1 MRCSSTRKPNFSKSR
16 PMASTEGSSSR
27 AGRNL
32 PAAIGSGIALGII
45 VLLSLFTFKWLFA
58 VVVGIVIVIAVFE
71 LSQAFATR
79 GIRIARTPTI
89 AATVVA
95 IPVAYVWGATPLIVV
110 TGAAFLAAMLWR
122 IRRGTEGYVADTT
135 ASVFVIAYLP
145 FMAGVAMLMLA
156 ADNGV
161 QRIIG
166 FILLTI
172 ANDIGGYATGV
183 LFGKHPIAPQVSPKK
198 SWEGLIGSLVLQCIT
213 GVAVFVW
220 LFDAPWW
227 QGLIVG
233 AVLTITAT
241 GGDFVESAI
250 KRDLGVKDMGTFLPG
265 HGGVMDRLD
274 SLIPNVFVSWA
285 LFAAFLGAG
294 TS

>member
-1 MRCSSTRKPNFSKSR
+1 
-16 PMASTEGSSSR
+16 MATTEGSSSR

-32 PAAIGSGIALGII
+32 PAAIASGIGLGII
-45 VLLSLFTFKWLFA
+45 VLLSLFTYKWLFA
-58 VVVGIVIVIAVFE
+58 VVVGITILIAVFE
-71 LSQAFATR
+71 LAQAFATR
-79 GIRIARTPTI
+79 GIRIARTPAV

-198 SWEGLIGSLVLQCIT
+198 SWEGLVGSLVLQCVT

-233 AVLTITAT
+233 AALTITAT